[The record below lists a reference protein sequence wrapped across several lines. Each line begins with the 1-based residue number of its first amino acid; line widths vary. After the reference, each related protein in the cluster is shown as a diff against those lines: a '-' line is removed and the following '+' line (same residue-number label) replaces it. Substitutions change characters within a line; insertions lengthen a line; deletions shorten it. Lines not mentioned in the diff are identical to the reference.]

1 MPKILAVVSFVIC
14 LSEAS
19 LYPFSD
25 NFVCFDGSA
34 TISFDNINDNYCDC
48 ADGSDEPGLSSQ

>member
-1 MPKILAVVSFVIC
+1 VYL
-14 LSEAS
+14 LLLEAS

-34 TISFDNINDNYCDC
+34 TVSFENINDNYCDC
-48 ADGSDEPGLSSQ
+48 ADGSDEPGLYACAAD